1 MYRKRKHF
9 SLSVQNSRFIER
21 MVIKMNVKTV
31 LHMNL
36 GEHSYDI
43 IVERGALSRAAEY
56 LNLSRKVLVVTDTAV
71 PEQYADAVAR
81 ACEKPYIVTIPEGEK
96 SKSFEMYGKILG
108 RMCEE
113 EFTRSDCV
121 LAVGGGVCG
130 DLAGFCAAS
139 YMRGIDFYNIP
150 TTVLSQIDSSIGGK
164 TAIDFG
170 GYKNIV
176 GAFHQPKRVIIDPEV
191 LSTLPER
198 RIADGLSEA
207 VKMAATY
214 DSELFE
220 MFEKCAKE
228 EIFGDRIDE
237 IIIGSLKIKKDV
249 VEKDEKETGLR
260 KILNFGHTVAHALE
274 SCEDFSGYFHGECVA
289 IGMLPMCEGEV
300 RSRIEKVLTK
310 IGLPTKPFGD
320 KAKVLSA
327 LSHDKKL
334 QGSKL
339 TAVYVPEIGKY
350 ELRDVELEVY
360 RKELSDYFEN
370 CLQEL

>member
-1 MYRKRKHF
+1 MENILR
-9 SLSVQNSRFIER
+9 
-21 MVIKMNVKTV
+21 
-31 LHMNL
+31 MNL
-36 GEHSYDI
+36 GEYSYDI
-43 IVERGALSRAAEY
+43 IVERGALGKAAEY
-56 LNLSRKVLVVTDTAV
+56 LSLSRKVLIVTDTGV
-71 PEQYADAVAR
+71 PKQYSETVAK
-81 ACEKPYIVTIPEGEK
+81 ACRKPYIVTIPEGEK
-96 SKSFEMYGKILG
+96 SKSFDMYGKILAK
-108 RMCEE
+108 MCET

-121 LAVGGGVCG
+121 VAVGGGVCG

-176 GAFHQPKRVIIDPEV
+176 GAFHQPRKVIIDPDV
-191 LSTLPER
+191 LTTLPER

-220 MFEKCAKE
+220 MFEKCTKE
-228 EIFGDRIDE
+228 EIFGEKIDE
-237 IIIGSLKIKKDV
+237 IIVGSLKIKKDV

-260 KILNFGHTVAHALE
+260 KILNFGHTAAHALE

-289 IGMLPMCEGEV
+289 IGMLAMCEGEV
-300 RSRIEKVLTK
+300 RERIERVLTK

-320 KAKVLSA
+320 KGKVLSA
-327 LSHDKKL
+327 ISHDKKL
-334 QGSKL
+334 SGSKL
-339 TAVYVPEIGKY
+339 TAVYVPEIGRY
-350 ELRDVELEVY
+350 ELRSVDLEEY
-360 RKELSDYFEN
+360 RKGLSDYFEN